1 MVERTLLI
9 KGRLGLHA
17 RAAAKL
23 VRVASGFQSQVGLRR
38 LEGDVTVDAK
48 SILSVL
54 MLAASRG
61 TELQAFADGVD
72 EEAAMDAIEQLFA
85 EEFGEGKPEVSAIT
99 ETPQEIRFNGLGVS

>member
-9 KGRLGLHA
+9 KAQLGLHA

-23 VRVASGFQSQVGLRR
+23 VRVANGFQSEVTLRR
-38 LEGDVTVDAK
+38 IDTTLAADAK

-61 TELQAFADGVD
+61 TALQVVVEGVD
-72 EEAAMDAIEQLFA
+72 EDQAITAIEQLFA
-85 EEFGEGKPEVSAIT
+85 EGFGELAPESA
-99 ETPQEIRFNGLGVS
+99 L